1 MYTMQPNKDF
11 ITIHNNKKLINDFLW
26 EVIYSQH
33 IVMNKWSE
41 ITNQTPNLKIGYPGQ
56 HLASLITGVKGE
68 TSVSE
73 SSTLNSPVFARLQP
87 EKTD

>member
-56 HLASLITGVKGE
+56 HLASLITGVKG
-68 TSVSE
+68 TGTGANGNNRDV
-73 SSTLNSPVFARLQP
+73 RKLQFP
-87 EKTD
+87 NHQL